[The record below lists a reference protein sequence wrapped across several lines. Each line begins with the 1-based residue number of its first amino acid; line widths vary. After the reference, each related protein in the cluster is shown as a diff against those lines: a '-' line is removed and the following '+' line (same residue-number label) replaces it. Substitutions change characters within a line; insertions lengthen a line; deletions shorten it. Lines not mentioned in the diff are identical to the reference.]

1 RSSAWMVW
9 GIAMAALLGRG
20 VCLIPRSVLTQ
31 RLREHQHI
39 SPRVEMKGQQ
49 LDTIAEHER
58 INPEYPAL
66 FAPPESIEGRAAG
79 VESTAAGTD
88 KLINPGIP
96 SRNGIR
102 RVLGDLETCA
112 EDLLIF
118 VSSSDSEQRVLISR
132 SKLRS
137 CREAIFSLIRWFET
151 QRKDIRLSHEKHAYS
166 PNSNLEGGS
175 AAGTPDNGVGPRNK
189 RAAIGI
195 SEQQQLCEANV
206 CRSVKSSQACTKAG
220 NMTREEIKLCNMCR
234 PRNEELIRKHCAKQH
249 QPQQNILYILL
260 ALLAAL
266 SGAAGVFV
274 LIRKAKGQR
283 HELGPGPCPSFNSH
297 PGILGQGIIT
307 GIQRSRSLLGMPD
320 VEKNPGIG
328 SNRPQL
334 QTRSSHGSQRG
345 IADAEMQMYNHEGQG
360 SCQVAHSDSL
370 KLRGGTGRKRPTT
383 PTACFQTQTLHS
395 F

>member
-1 RSSAWMVW
+1 MT
-9 GIAMAALLGRG
+9 ALLGRG

-31 RLREHQHI
+31 RHREHQYI
-39 SPRVEMKGQQ
+39 SPHVEMQGQQ

-58 INPEYPAL
+58 INPEYAVL
-66 FAPPESIEGRAAG
+66 FAPPESIEDRAGG
-79 VESTAAGTD
+79 VESTAATD

-137 CREAIFSLIRWFET
+137 CREAIFSIIRWFET
-151 QRKDIRLSHEKHAYS
+151 QRKDIRISHGKNPYS
-166 PNSNLEGGS
+166 PNSNLEDGS
-175 AAGTPDNGVGPRNK
+175 PAGTPDNGVGPRNK

-206 CRSVKSSQACTKAG
+206 CRSVKSSQACAKARS
-220 NMTREEIKLCNMCR
+220 MTREEIKLCSMCR
-234 PRNEELIRKHCAKQH
+234 PRNEGLIRKHCAKQH
-249 QPQQNILYILL
+249 QPQQNVLYILL

-283 HELGPGPCPSFNSH
+283 SELRPGPCPSFNSQQ
-297 PGILGQGIIT
+297 GILRQGVIT
-307 GIQRSRSLLGMPD
+307 GIQRSRSLIGMPD

-334 QTRSSHGSQRG
+334 QTRSLHGSQRG
-345 IADAEMQMYNHEGQG
+345 ITDAEMQMYNHEGQG
-360 SCQVAHSDSL
+360 SRQLAHSDSL
-370 KLRGGTGRKRPTT
+370 KLRGGTGKKRPTT
-383 PTACFQTQTLHS
+383 PTACIQTQTLHS